1 MFVVQAESPVK
12 YNSPPP
18 YHSLKKKSKNN
29 NKNNNRKI
37 PGKVISVRAM
47 MNEYRQNSDKAKSR
61 YENKTIFV
69 QGKVTHIS
77 GGCVVLEDVLYC
89 HGFSMGSERAMH
101 LGQKV
106 IIRGNLSG
114 SFLYQC
120 RLMS

>member
-1 MFVVQAESPVK
+1 MFVVRAESPVK
-12 YNSPPP
+12 YNSPP

-77 GGCVVLEDVLYC
+77 GGCVVLEDVLHC
-89 HGFSMGSERAMH
+89 CGFSMGSERAMH

-106 IIRGNLSG
+106 IIRGNLSD
-114 SFLYQC
+114 SSLYQC
-120 RLMS
+120 RLMG